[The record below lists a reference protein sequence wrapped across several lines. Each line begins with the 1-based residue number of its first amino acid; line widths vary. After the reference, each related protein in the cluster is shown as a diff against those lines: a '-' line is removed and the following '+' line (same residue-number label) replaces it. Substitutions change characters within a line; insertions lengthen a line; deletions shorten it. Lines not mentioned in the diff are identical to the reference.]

1 MMIALITVT
10 GAIIAALIGA
20 IGIAMKIVYDN
31 LQSEKTEIK
40 DSVETL
46 KREVAGLKLGGRYK
60 DDYINALRSH
70 IEQGKPPPPP
80 AYPIGLLRIASEGLA
95 TDGSF

>member
-1 MMIALITVT
+1 MIALVTVT

-60 DDYINALRSH
+60 DDYINTLRSH

-80 AYPIGLLRIASEGLA
+80 AYPIGLLRIAAEGLG
-95 TDGSF
+95 TDGSL